1 VYNVPL
7 GLLIE
12 TLQIVG
18 IFKRQVALGWPD
30 VLQQLMSSVSFLQF
44 DFTTSSVRVSAVSA
58 PLMC

>member
-1 VYNVPL
+1 
-7 GLLIE
+7 LIE